1 MNESSTSSDPLS
13 LSRAEGEYLD
23 RVFPDIA
30 RSMGAL
36 SVTRLHER
44 TCSTTAISGPSAAR
58 HTAWVAD
65 AEVAVANEDVAIKV
79 AKNVREQAEHYGW
92 TTAENPRDVGA
103 DGNYAGQRL
112 LGATLEDPNLVMI
125 VLLDKKYDGTP
136 IVATVIHGR
145 CYDMPEGHRMTRSTL
160 DPDYGS
166 ASSAYV
172 ETDSLDDYTGRP
184 APLPSSTQTPAPT
197 GPEGATPLYVPED
210 PRR

>member
-1 MNESSTSSDPLS
+1 
-13 LSRAEGEYLD
+13 GEYLD

-36 SVTRLHER
+36 AVTDLSEQ

-58 HTAWVAD
+58 QTSWMAR
-65 AEVAVANEDVAIKV
+65 AEVGVSTEDVANNV
-79 AKNVREQAEHYGW
+79 AENIREQAEHYGW
-92 TTAENPRDVGA
+92 TTAKNPRDVGA

-125 VLLDKKYDGTP
+125 LLLRTHQQDGTLRVVTQ
-136 IVATVIHGR
+136 IRGR

-197 GPEGATPLYVPED
+197 GPEGATPLYVPQD
-210 PRR
+210 PPQ